1 MNKLL
6 NGSKL
11 FVRKNASTI
20 LTCIGAIGVI
30 ATSVLAVRAT
40 SKALMLLENAKEEKG
55 ESLTKMEVVKTAGP
69 AYIPAVLVGMS
80 TIACIFG
87 ANALNQQRQAALT
100 SAYVLL
106 DNTYQRY
113 KSKVAD
119 LYGEEA
125 DLRVREDM
133 AKDKYAGDNNLSNGD
148 VILFY
153 DEFSGRYFNATMAD
167 ILKAEYEV
175 NKKLSNF
182 GEVCLNEFYELVGL
196 NKVDYGDYLGW
207 STVYL
212 REMYCERRVD
222 FHREKFIL
230 DDGLEGYIIVFSR
243 EPMPGFETN

>member
-20 LTCIGAIGVI
+20 LTCIGATGVI

-40 SKALMLLENAKEEKG
+40 PKALMLLENAKEEKG
-55 ESLTKMEVVKTAGP
+55 ESLTKMEVVNVAGP

-106 DNTYQRY
+106 NNTYNRY

-119 LYGEEA
+119 LYGEET
-125 DLRVREDM
+125 DRYIREDM
-133 AKDKYAGDNNLSNGD
+133 AKDRYVGDDQSNDD

-196 NKVDYGDYLGW
+196 NKVDYGDCLGW
-207 STVYL
+207 FVVDIY
-212 REMYCERRVD
+212 EMYCEQQIN
-222 FHREKFIL
+222 FCHEKFIL

>member
-20 LTCIGAIGVI
+20 LTCIGGAGVI

-40 SKALMLLENAKEEKG
+40 PKALMLLENAKEEKG

-69 AYIPAVLVGMS
+69 AYIPAALVGMS

-87 ANALNQQRQAALT
+87 ANALNQQRQAALM
-100 SAYVLL
+100 SAYALL
-106 DNTYQRY
+106 DNTYQQY
-113 KSKVAD
+113 KSKVID

-133 AKDKYAGDNNLSNGD
+133 AKDKYAGDNGLPNGD
-148 VILFY
+148 AILFY
-153 DEFSGRYFNATMAD
+153 DEFSERYFNTTMAD
-167 ILKAEYEV
+167 MLKAEYEV

-196 NKVDYGDYLGW
+196 IKVDYGDYLGW
-207 STVYL
+207 STVDLY
-212 REMYCERRVD
+212 EMYGERRVN
-222 FHREKFIL
+222 FHHEKFIL
-230 DDGLEGYIIVFSR
+230 DDGLEGYIIVLSR
-243 EPMPGFETN
+243 EPMPGFENY

>member
-20 LTCIGAIGVI
+20 LTCIGATGVI

-40 SKALMLLENAKEEKG
+40 PKALMLLENAKEEKG

-87 ANALNQQRQAALT
+87 ANVLNQQRQAALT

-106 DNTYQRY
+106 DNTYKRY

-119 LYGEEA
+119 LYGEET
-125 DLRVREDM
+125 DRYIREDI
-133 AKDKYAGDNNLSNGD
+133 AKDRYIGEDQSNDD

-167 ILKAEYEV
+167 ILKAECEV

-196 NKVDYGDYLGW
+196 NKVDYGDCLGW
-207 STVYL
+207 SVVDIY
-212 REMYCERRVD
+212 EMYCEKQID
-222 FHREKFIL
+222 FCHEKFIL

-243 EPMPGFETN
+243 EPIPGFETN

>member
-20 LTCIGAIGVI
+20 LTCIGATGVI
-30 ATSVLAVRAT
+30 ATSVLAVMAT
-40 SKALMLLENAKEEKG
+40 PKALMLLENAKEEKS
-55 ESLTKMEVVKTAGP
+55 ESLTKMEVINVAGP

-87 ANALNQQRQAALT
+87 ANVLNQQRQAALT

-106 DNTYQRY
+106 DNTYKRY

-119 LYGEEA
+119 LYGEET
-125 DLRVREDM
+125 DRYIREDM
-133 AKDKYAGDNNLSNGD
+133 AKDRYIGDDQSNGD

-153 DEFSGRYFNATMAD
+153 DEFSGRYFNATISDM
-167 ILKAEYEV
+167 LKAEYEV

-182 GEVCLNEFYELVGL
+182 GEVCLNEFYGLIGL

-243 EPMPGFETN
+243 EPTPGFENH

>member
-20 LTCIGAIGVI
+20 LTCIGGAGVI

-40 SKALMLLENAKEEKG
+40 PKALMLLENAKEEKG
-55 ESLTKMEVVKTAGP
+55 ESLTKMEVVKAAGP

-87 ANALNQQRQAALT
+87 ANALNQQRQAALM
-100 SAYVLL
+100 SAYALL
-106 DNTYQRY
+106 DNAYQQY
-113 KSKVAD
+113 KSKVTD

-125 DLRVREDM
+125 NLRVREDM
-133 AKDKYAGDNNLSNGD
+133 AKDKYAGGNGLPNGD

-153 DEFSGRYFNATMAD
+153 DEFSERYFNATMTD

-196 NKVDYGDYLGW
+196 IKVDYGDYLGW
-207 STVYL
+207 STVDL
-212 REMYCERRVD
+212 CEMYGERRVN
-222 FHREKFIL
+222 FHHEKFIL
-230 DDGLEGYIIVFSR
+230 DDGLEGYIIVLSR
-243 EPMPGFETN
+243 EPMPGFENY

>member
-20 LTCIGAIGVI
+20 LTCIGGAGVI

-40 SKALMLLENAKEEKG
+40 PKALMMLENAKEEKG

-87 ANALNQQRQAALT
+87 ANALNQQRQAALM
-100 SAYVLL
+100 SAYALL
-106 DNTYQRY
+106 DNTYQQY
-113 KSKVAD
+113 KSKVID

-133 AKDKYAGDNNLSNGD
+133 AKDKYTGDNGLPNGD
-148 VILFY
+148 AILFY
-153 DEFSGRYFNATMAD
+153 DEFSERYFNTTMAD
-167 ILKAEYEV
+167 MLKAEYEV

-196 NKVDYGDYLGW
+196 IKVDYGDYLGW
-207 STVYL
+207 STVDLY
-212 REMYCERRVD
+212 EMYGERRVN
-222 FHREKFIL
+222 FHHEKFIL
-230 DDGLEGYIIVFSR
+230 DDGLEGYIVVLSR
-243 EPMPGFETN
+243 EPMPGFENY

>member
-20 LTCIGAIGVI
+20 LTCIGGAGVI

-40 SKALMLLENAKEEKG
+40 PKALMLLENAKEEKG

-87 ANALNQQRQAALT
+87 ANALNQQRQAALM
-100 SAYVLL
+100 SAYALL
-106 DNTYQRY
+106 DNAYQQY
-113 KSKVAD
+113 KSKVTD

-125 DLRVREDM
+125 NLRVREDM
-133 AKDKYAGDNNLSNGD
+133 AKDKYAGGNGLPND
-148 VILFY
+148 DAILFY
-153 DEFSGRYFNATMAD
+153 DEFSERYFNATMAD

-196 NKVDYGDYLGW
+196 IKVDYGDYLGW
-207 STVYL
+207 STVDLY
-212 REMYCERRVD
+212 EMYGERRVN
-222 FHREKFIL
+222 FHHEKFIL
-230 DDGLEGYIIVFSR
+230 DDGLEGYIIVLSR
-243 EPMPGFETN
+243 EPMPGFETH

>member
-20 LTCIGAIGVI
+20 LTCIGGAGVI

-40 SKALMLLENAKEEKG
+40 PKALMLLKNAKEEKG

-69 AYIPAVLVGMS
+69 AYIPAALVGMS

-87 ANALNQQRQAALT
+87 ANALNQQRQAALI
-100 SAYVLL
+100 SAYALL
-106 DNTYQRY
+106 DNTYQQY

-125 DLRVREDM
+125 DLRIREDM
-133 AKDKYAGDNNLSNGD
+133 AKDRYAGDDQSNDD

-182 GEVCLNEFYELVGL
+182 DEVCLNEFYELVGL

-207 STVYL
+207 STVDLY
-212 REMYCERRVD
+212 EMYCEQRVD
-222 FHREKFIL
+222 FHHENFIL
-230 DDGLEGYIIVFSR
+230 DDGLEGYIVVFSR
-243 EPMPGFETN
+243 EPMPGFETH